1 MQKIVFVIR
10 MNTSVT
16 SKIELELSC
25 NQFGGFG
32 SKCWLTFLQLFSG
45 KLELSG
51 LQSGLLIIGNPL

>member
-1 MQKIVFVIR
+1 MQKIVFVMR

-32 SKCWLTFLQLFSG
+32 GKCWLTFLKLFSG
-45 KLELSG
+45 KLELSYSRAC
-51 LQSGLLIIGNPL
+51 L